1 MEKNDRRDWM
11 KGMGAAGLLSM
22 LAGQGAEGQGRAKDE
37 AEDRPADGGM
47 GPETV
52 YELRVYHL
60 NPGMQPKILERFRT
74 AERAIF
80 KRCGMQ
86 PVAYWTVL
94 DGPALVPGGGGTLIY
109 ILRHHSRA
117 AADASWAKFRA
128 DPEWVALKAETEK
141 DGAFVVKQEN
151 SFMKLTDFSPQV

>member
-1 MEKNDRRDWM
+1 MKRNDRR
-11 KGMGAAGLLSM
+11 KVLQGMGAAALIPL
-22 LAGQGAEGQGRAKDE
+22 LAGNFAGAQGGSANGA
-37 AEDRPADGGM
+37 ADGGI
-47 GPETV
+47 GPDTV

-60 NPGMQPKILERFRT
+60 NPGMQPKIVERFRR
-74 AERAIF
+74 AETAIF

-86 PVAYWTVL
+86 PVAYWTAL
-94 DGPALVPGGGGTLIY
+94 DGPALLPGGGGTLIY

-141 DGAFVVKQEN
+141 DGAFVVSQEHT
-151 SFMKLTDFSPQV
+151 FMKLTDFSPQV

>member
-1 MEKNDRRDWM
+1 MKRDGRRNLI
-11 KGMGAAGLLSM
+11 KSMGAAALLPLVASQ
-22 LAGQGAEGQGRAKDE
+22 AAAAQGGG
-37 AEDRPADGGM
+37 ADGGI

-60 NPGMQPKILERFRT
+60 NPGMQPKILERFRG
-74 AERAIF
+74 AETAIF

-86 PVAYWTVL
+86 PVAYWTAI
-94 DGPALVPGGGGTLIY
+94 DGPALLPGGGGTLIY

-128 DPEWVALKAETEK
+128 DPEWVALKTESEK
-141 DGAFVVKQEN
+141 DGAFVVSQEQT
-151 SFMKLTDFSPQV
+151 FMKLTDFSPEV